1 MNIWVYVGLSF
12 VLLIFFLLFIFVTI
26 GVFISVDNYF
36 KDKDKENNYDG
47 KGL

>member
-1 MNIWVYVGLSF
+1 MNIWAYVGLSF

-26 GVFISVDNYF
+26 CMFISVDNYF
-36 KDKDKENNYDG
+36 KDKENDYDS